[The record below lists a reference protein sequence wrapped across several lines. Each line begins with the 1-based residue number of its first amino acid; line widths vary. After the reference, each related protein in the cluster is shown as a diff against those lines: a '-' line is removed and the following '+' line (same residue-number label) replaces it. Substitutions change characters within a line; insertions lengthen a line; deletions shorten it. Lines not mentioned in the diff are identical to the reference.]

1 MRVPVSWLSS
11 LVDLPDDLDVLVA
24 TLDDLGLVVE
34 GTEAIGEGLEDVVV
48 VRVESISAIE
58 GADRIRLATVTDGE
72 TATEVVCGAWNYEV
86 GSLVPLAP
94 VGATLPGGFEIAR
107 RKMRGVFSNG
117 MLCSG
122 RELGIGEDHEGLLI
136 LDAVPGAL
144 PGRPLMEVFGIEP
157 DVVLDITVEGNRP
170 DAWCVEGIARDLA
183 ARFDVPLRAVS
194 PAPLGASDTVTTSLA
209 SVEIRDPD
217 LCGRFTVT
225 VLGGIEVAPSPRWV
239 ARRLELAGMRSI
251 NNVVDASN
259 YVMLELGQPT
269 HPYDL
274 ERVGGSGFIIR
285 RATPGEHLDLLDG
298 SVLELAQGTG
308 ALGDTGEDLVI
319 CDARNVP
326 IGLAG
331 VMGGSTTEISDVTT
345 SVALEAAWF
354 EPMAVARSAKR
365 HKMRT
370 EASSRFERGCD
381 PMLAGRAAARFAEI
395 LRESAAGLTVASEPL
410 DARGTIPS
418 PPVLEITPAALAR
431 TLGVELER
439 AEIIRLLAAIGFEVH
454 EDVDRLRVVAPTGRP
469 DLREA
474 PFGVADIAEEVGR
487 LHGYTALPRR
497 VPTWTAPGGLAARV
511 AHRRVLRE
519 TLVGIGALEAW
530 TPTMVAGSDAALL
543 GDARQHAR
551 VTNPITAEEPFLR
564 GSLLPGLLGALRRNV
579 ERRQGDVA
587 MFEVG
592 VVFEHPAVAET
603 PRLERGGAGGAD
615 LVELPGEDERVSL
628 VLARPGDDAR
638 TAVAAWQAIAAA
650 LRLDHVLLRTP
661 DPEAV
666 PNGVHP
672 TRCAILVDASS
683 GAALGT
689 VGEIDPGVVERAVP
703 GLGPDRR
710 IGWVDCSVAVLT
722 DPTLAIRRPDG
733 AVVPSRFPSSDV
745 DLALVVD
752 DTVDVDAVKATLRN
766 AAGELCESVACFD
779 AYRGPGVPPGSRS
792 LAMRVRLCARDRTL
806 SDSELTTVRAA
817 MISAAETGVSA
828 TLR

>member
-1 MRVPVSWLSS
+1 MRVPVSWLRSF
-11 LVDLPDDLDVLVA
+11 VDVPDDLDLLVA

-34 GTEAIGEGLEDVVV
+34 GTEVIGEGLEDVVV
-48 VRVESISAIE
+48 VRVEQIAAIE

-72 TATEVVCGAWNYEV
+72 TSTEVVCGAWNYEV

-136 LDAVPGAL
+136 LDDVAGAVPGRRVL
-144 PGRPLMEVFGIEP
+144 DVYGIEP

-183 ARFDVPLRAVS
+183 ARFDVALRSVE
-194 PAPLGASDTVTTSLA
+194 PAPIVGSGAATPVLA

-225 VLGGIEVAPSPRWV
+225 VLGDVEVGPSPAWV

-274 ERVGGSGFIIR
+274 DRVGGRGFIVR
-285 RATPGEHLDLLDG
+285 RAVHGERLSLLDG
-298 SVLELAQGTG
+298 SELGLAEGTG

-319 CDARNVP
+319 CDALDVP

-331 VMGGSTTEISDVTT
+331 VMGGSTTEIADDTRT
-345 SVALEAAWF
+345 VALEAAWF

-365 HKMRT
+365 HKLRT
-370 EASSRFERGCD
+370 EASARFERGCD
-381 PMLAGRAAARFAEI
+381 PMLATRAAARFAEI
-395 LRESAAGLTVASEPL
+395 LRESVPGMVVAPEPI
-410 DARGTIPS
+410 DARGAIPT
-418 PPVLEITPAALAR
+418 PPVLDITPGALAR
-431 TLGVELER
+431 TLGVELDLG
-439 AEIIRLLAAIGFEVH
+439 EIARLLAAIGF
-454 EDVDRLRVVAPTGRP
+454 DVRESADGLRVVAPSGRP

-474 PFGVADIAEEVGR
+474 PFGVADVAEEVGR
-487 LHGYTALPRR
+487 LHGYAALPRR
-497 VPTWTAPGGLAARV
+497 IPTWAAPGGLAPQV
-511 AHRRVLRE
+511 AQRRVLRE
-519 TLVGIGALEAW
+519 ALVGLGALEAW

-543 GDARQHAR
+543 GDDRRHAK
-551 VTNPITAEEPFLR
+551 VTNPITAEEPYLR
-564 GSLLPGLLGALRRNV
+564 ASLLPGLLGAVRRNV

-592 VVFEHPAVAET
+592 VVFEHPSVASS
-603 PRLERGGAGGAD
+603 PRLERGGSGGAD
-615 LVELPGEDERVSL
+615 LVEVPGEDERVAL

-650 LRLDHVLLRTP
+650 LRLDHVLLTTP
-661 DPEAV
+661 DARAV
-666 PNGVHP
+666 PHGVHA

-683 GAALGT
+683 GATLGV
-689 VGEIDPGVVERAVP
+689 VGEVDPGVVERAVP

-710 IGWVDCSVAVLT
+710 IGWVDCSISVLS
-722 DPTLAIRRPDG
+722 DPALATRRPDG

-745 DLALVVD
+745 DLALIVD
-752 DTVDVDAVKATLRN
+752 DAIGVDRVKATLRE
-766 AAGELCESVACFD
+766 AAGDLCESVACFD
-779 AYRGPGVPPGSRS
+779 AYRGPGVPEGSRS
-792 LAMRVRLCARDRTL
+792 LAVRVRLCAQDRTL
-806 SDSELTTVRAA
+806 SDAELTAARAA
-817 MISAAETGVSA
+817 MISAAETQVSA